1 VQSVFLNNQTRRLD
15 YGRSPATNPKE
26 HPMSNAAADHNK
38 WRRRLWRLTITST
51 LMGLSFAVGVA
62 ITAFFAFRFLFPIA
76 ATGMAMGMIGLAS
89 ASAHA
94 TTNALY
100 SGDSAT
106 RLTVLT
112 QLKQAFDADPAM
124 TYDVQTAAWI
134 LPAIE
139 QCKTDGN
146 LEVVALAEELGS
158 DIKDKTTP
166 PTADR

>member
-1 VQSVFLNNQTRRLD
+1 
-15 YGRSPATNPKE
+15 
-26 HPMSNAAADHNK
+26 
-38 WRRRLWRLTITST
+38 
-51 LMGLSFAVGVA
+51 
-62 ITAFFAFRFLFPIA
+62 
-76 ATGMAMGMIGLAS
+76 
-89 ASAHA
+89 
-94 TTNALY
+94 
-100 SGDSAT
+100 
-106 RLTVLT
+106 LT